1 MDLTEEE
8 LKDALKILK
17 KPVKVGNKLYKYFDE
32 ENYDI
37 LEEVYLKCLDVYN
50 HIDTLLVMAKEH
62 KMMKDFILENNLWEK
77 FVNDEKFLDWTAE
90 DKKEDGK

>member
-8 LKDALKILK
+8 LKNALKILE

-37 LEEVYLKCLDVYN
+37 LERVYLKCLNLYN
-50 HIDTLLVMAKEH
+50 HLETLIEIKKEH
-62 KMMKDFILENNLWEK
+62 ELLKNFIIEHGLYDELIKDKKILEW
-77 FVNDEKFLDWTAE
+77 FDED
-90 DKKEDGK
+90 DKS

>member
-1 MDLTEEE
+1 MDLTEDE

-37 LEEVYLKCLDVYN
+37 LEEVYLKCLNVYN
-50 HIDTLLVMAKEH
+50 HLETLIEIKKEH
-62 KMMKDFILENNLWEK
+62 KLLKDFIIEHGLY
-77 FVNDEKFLDWTAE
+77 DELIK
-90 DKKEDGK
+90 DKKIVEWFNKDDVS